1 MEYLEDYDFDLQYHP
16 GKANVVADA
25 LSRKTYGSLACLAI
39 REWKM
44 MGQLSEC
51 NVDLC
56 GSGDSASLCAV
67 VIQPT
72 LVRQVVEAQ
81 QQDDE
86 STSFRTR
93 LANGEVI
100 DGWSF
105 DVDLGLRFH
114 GHTFVP
120 PESSL

>member
-1 MEYLEDYDFDLQYHP
+1 
-16 GKANVVADA
+16 
-25 LSRKTYGSLACLAI
+25 
-39 REWKM
+39 M

-56 GSGDSASLCAV
+56 GSRDSASLCAV

-72 LVRQVVEAQ
+72 LVRQEVEVQ

-86 STSFRTR
+86 ATSFRTQ

-100 DGWSF
+100 DRWSF
-105 DVDLGLRFH
+105 DVNLGL
-114 GHTFVP
+114 
-120 PESSL
+120 